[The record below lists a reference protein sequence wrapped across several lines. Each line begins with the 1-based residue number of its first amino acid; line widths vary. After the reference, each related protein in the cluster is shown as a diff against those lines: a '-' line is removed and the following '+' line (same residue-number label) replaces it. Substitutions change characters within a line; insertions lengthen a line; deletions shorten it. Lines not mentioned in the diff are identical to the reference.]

1 MNLNLTNLNSIESL
15 KKYLYKE
22 VENDLFNNLRINR
35 DTCDPTT
42 YKKQIDTEVEF
53 MIMSDDYKEI
63 ISSFNKPNINIKR
76 DQFTGE
82 VFLVDEITIKEID
95 QVNNLIDEIVTTTP
109 ESYNDYVLGYK
120 DVYDNI
126 KVRFLTR
133 EGVDSLSVQYDIPVS
148 EVLIQYVEQIGE

>member
-1 MNLNLTNLNSIESL
+1 MNLNLTNHNSIESL
-15 KKYLYKE
+15 KKHLYKE
-22 VENDLFNNLRINR
+22 VENELFNNLRISS
-35 DTCDPTT
+35 DTCDPTI
-42 YKKQIDTEVEF
+42 YRDQIENEVEF
-53 MIMSDDYKEI
+53 MIKSEEYEEI
-63 ISSFNKPNINIKR
+63 VSSIKKGPKQVKK

-82 VFLVDEITIKEID
+82 VFLVDEISIKEID

-120 DVYDNI
+120 DVYGNI

-133 EGVDSLSVQYDIPVS
+133 EGVDSLSVQYCIPVS